1 MASSGAIKVN
11 RLALITKLEEAKAKL
26 DKDLARKEQIKAEF
40 EVELKKWREGAPKHI
55 IEVMNHRYNSVLEVR
70 VSDAYL
76 AKFPKEKPFDP
87 KNPNTV
93 HPSWSIQQEVKNLSE
108 TLALLKLS
116 EEQTVSQSMLKN
128 LAQYLA

>member
-1 MASSGAIKVN
+1 MATGAIKVN
-11 RLALITKLEEAKAKL
+11 RLALITKLEGAKAKL

-40 EVELKKWREGAPKHI
+40 ELELTKWREGAPKHI
-55 IEVMNHRYNSVLEVR
+55 IEVLNHRYGTTLEVK

-87 KNPNTV
+87 KNPNIV
-93 HPSWSIQQEVKNLSE
+93 HPSWNIQSDIKNLSE
-108 TLALLKLS
+108 ALAILKLS
-116 EEQTVSQSMLKN
+116 EEQTVSQSLLKN

>member
-1 MASSGAIKVN
+1 MATGAIKVN

-40 EVELKKWREGAPKHI
+40 EVELTKWRKEAIKHI
-55 IEVMNHRYNSVLEVR
+55 IDLPSHRYNNTLEFR

-87 KNPNTV
+87 KNPNIV
-93 HPSWSIQQEVKNLSE
+93 HPSWNIQSDIKNLSE
-108 TLALLKLS
+108 ALAILKLS
-116 EEQTVSQSMLKN
+116 EEQTVSQSLLKN

>member
-1 MASSGAIKVN
+1 MATGAIKVN
-11 RLALITKLEEAKAKL
+11 RLALIAKLEEAKANL
-26 DKDLARKEQIKAEF
+26 DKQLARKEQIKAKF
-40 EVELKKWREGAPKHI
+40 EIELAKWREGAPKHI
-55 IEVMNHRYNSVLEVR
+55 VEVMNHRYGTTLEVK

-76 AKFPKEKPFDP
+76 AKFPKEEPFDP
-87 KNPNTV
+87 KNPNIV

-108 TLALLKLS
+108 ALALLKLS

>member
-1 MASSGAIKVN
+1 MASGAIKVN
-11 RLALITKLEEAKAKL
+11 RLALITKLEEAKTKL

-40 EVELKKWREGAPKHI
+40 ELELKKWREGAPKHI
-55 IEVMNHRYNSVLEVR
+55 IEVMSHRYGSVVEMK

-87 KNPNTV
+87 KNPNIV
-93 HPSWSIQQEVKNLSE
+93 HPSWSIQTEVKNLSE
-108 TLALLKLS
+108 ALALLKLS
-116 EEQTVSQSMLKN
+116 EEQTVSQSMLRN

>member
-1 MASSGAIKVN
+1 MATGAIKVN
-11 RLALITKLEEAKAKL
+11 RLALIARLEEAKTKL
-26 DKDLARKEQIKAEF
+26 DKQLARKEQIKAEF
-40 EVELKKWREGAPKHI
+40 DKELEKWRLGAPKHI
-55 IEVMNHRYNSVLEVR
+55 IEVMSHRYGSVVEMK

-87 KNPNTV
+87 KKPNEIT
-93 HPSWSIQQEVKNLSE
+93 PSWSIQSEIKNLGE
-108 TLALLKLS
+108 ALALLKLS

>member
-1 MASSGAIKVN
+1 MATGAIKVN
-11 RLALITKLEEAKAKL
+11 RLALITKLEGAKAKL

-40 EVELKKWREGAPKHI
+40 ELELTKWREGAPKHI
-55 IEVMNHRYNSVLEVR
+55 IEVLNHRYGTTLEVK

-87 KNPNTV
+87 KNPSIV
-93 HPSWSIQQEVKNLSE
+93 HPSWNIQSDIKNLSE
-108 TLALLKLS
+108 ALAILKLS
-116 EEQTVSQSMLKN
+116 EEQTVSQSLLKN